1 MQMKQST
8 EYIFQKYRDKH
19 AFMEGLEPELREAVE
34 LLVTAYRNGGKL
46 LVCGN
51 GGSSADAD
59 HIVGE
64 LMKAFR
70 IRRPLDEKLRNKLES
85 DGASQ
90 LAEMLEGSLPAINLS
105 AHTALVTAQSNDVG
119 ADYVYAQQ
127 VIGYGR
133 PGDVLL
139 GISTSG
145 NSRNILYAAE
155 AARARGMKTVALT
168 GRDGGKM
175 KDRFDLLLRAP
186 ADDTEDIQD
195 IHSTLYHIL
204 CAALENE
211 FWGE

>member
-1 MQMKQST
+1 MKQST
-8 EYIFQKYRDKH
+8 EYIFQRYRDNH
-19 AFMEGLEPELREAVE
+19 AFVAALEPELRETIE
-34 LLVTAYRNGGKL
+34 LLKASYRNGGKL

-70 IRRPLDEKLRNKLES
+70 IRRPLDEKTRAELSGSGQLADKLE
-85 DGASQ
+85 GA
-90 LAEMLEGSLPAINLS
+90 LPAINLS
-105 AHTALVTAQSNDVG
+105 AHTALMTAQSNDVG
-119 ADYVYAQQ
+119 ADYIYAQQ
-127 VIGYGR
+127 VIGYGGT
-133 PGDVLL
+133 GDVLL

-145 NSRNILYAAE
+145 NSRNILYAAQ
-155 AARARGMKTVALT
+155 AAHARGMKTVGLT

-175 KDRFDLLLRAP
+175 KESFDVLLRAP
-186 ADDTEDIQD
+186 ADSTEDIQD

>member
-1 MQMKQST
+1 MSMKQST

-19 AFMEGLEPELREAVE
+19 AFMEELEAPLREAVE
-34 LLVTAYRNGGKL
+34 LLVDAYRGGGKL

-70 IRRPLDEKLRNKLES
+70 IRRPLDEKTRAELSGVGQLADKLE
-85 DGASQ
+85 GA
-90 LAEMLEGSLPAINLS
+90 LPAINLS

-145 NSRNILYAAE
+145 NSQNILYAAE
-155 AARARGMKTVALT
+155 AAWAKGMKTVAMT

-175 KDRFDLLLRAP
+175 KECFDILLCAP
-186 ADDTEDIQD
+186 EDNTEDIQD
-195 IHSTLYHIL
+195 VHSTLYHIL

>member
-1 MQMKQST
+1 MKKST
-8 EYIFQKYRDKH
+8 EYIFQRYREKYGFVRE
-19 AFMEGLEPELREAVE
+19 MEPRLRAAAEVLEGCFRG
-34 LLVTAYRNGGKL
+34 GGKL

-51 GGSSADAD
+51 GGSAADAD

-70 IRRPLDEKLRNKLES
+70 IRRPLDEKTREELSGSAHLADKLE
-85 DGASQ
+85 GA
-90 LAEMLEGSLPAINLS
+90 LPAINLS

-119 ADYVYAQQ
+119 ADYIYAQQ

-133 PGDVLL
+133 SGDVFL

-175 KDRFDLLLRAP
+175 RELFDLLLQAP
-186 ADDTEDIQD
+186 ADSTEDIQD

-204 CAALENE
+204 CAVLENE

>member
-1 MQMKQST
+1 MKQST
-8 EYIFQKYRDKH
+8 EYIFEKYR
-19 AFMEGLEPELREAVE
+19 EGHTFIRELEPVLRETVE
-34 LLVTAYRNGGKL
+34 ELKASYAGGGKL

-70 IRRPLDEKLRNKLES
+70 IRRPLDKSIGDKLKAN
-85 DGASQ
+85 GASQ

-105 AHTALVTAQSNDVG
+105 AHTALITAQSNDVG
-119 ADYVYAQQ
+119 ADTVYAQQ
-127 VIGYGR
+127 VIGYGC
-133 PGDVLL
+133 PGDVFL

-145 NSRNILYAAE
+145 NSRNILYAAK
-155 AARARGMKTVALT
+155 AAKAKGMRTVGLT

-175 KDRFDLLLRAP
+175 RDDFDILLQAP
-186 ADDTEDIQD
+186 ADNTEDIQD

>member
-1 MQMKQST
+1 MKQST
-8 EYIFQKYRDKH
+8 EYIFLKYREKH
-19 AFMEGLEPELREAVE
+19 AFMAELEMPLRMTVE
-34 LLVTAYRNGGKL
+34 LLVDSYQNGGKL

-70 IRRPLDEKLRNKLES
+70 IRRPLDEKTGEELRKM
-85 DGASQ
+85 GASQ

-127 VIGYGR
+127 VTGYGR

-145 NSRNILYAAE
+145 NSRNILYAAA
-155 AARARGMKTVALT
+155 AARAKGMKSVALT
-168 GRDGGKM
+168 GQDGGKM
-175 KDRFDLLLRAP
+175 NESFDVLLKAP
-186 ADDTEDIQD
+186 ADNTEDIQD